1 MVLIL
6 KTTFTPVACVNNKN
20 SQFTKLHYNIT
31 A

>member
-1 MVLIL
+1 MALIL
-6 KTTFTPVACVNNKN
+6 KTTFTPVVCVNNKN

>member
-6 KTTFTPVACVNNKN
+6 KTTLTPVAGVDNKN
-20 SQFTKLHYNIT
+20 SQFTKLYYNIT